1 MPLQVAAGQFSSAGR
16 KPSNQDFHGAL
27 VPEGAAL
34 AAKGVAI
41 ALADGIS
48 SSQAGAQASQAAV
61 TSFLEDYYCT
71 PDAWSVK
78 HSAERVLA
86 AANSWLYAQT
96 QQGAGRYDKDHGW
109 VCTFS
114 AIVIKGRS
122 AHLFHVGDTRIWQLQ
137 GRALELLTRDHR
149 VHTGGETYLG
159 RALGIAPQVEFD
171 YRSIALEPG
180 DTFVL
185 ATDGVYEHVSD
196 LAMVDVLQR
205 CGGNLDAACQ
215 AIADAALAGGS
226 EDNLT
231 VQVLQVAALPGADAA
246 ETMREAGELALPPA
260 LGARMLL
267 DGYRLVRELHASSRS
282 HAWLAQ
288 DDETQQ
294 AVVIKVPATEQREDP
309 RALERLLLEEW
320 VARRVD
326 NAHVL
331 KASVPTRQ
339 RRYLYTVMEYVQ
351 GQTLAQWMIDNPRPS
366 LEAVRGIVLQIARG
380 LRALHRA
387 EMLHQDLRP
396 ENIMIDSHG
405 SVKIIDF
412 GAVRVAGLQELGSHA
427 PEGVPGMAQYMAPE
441 YFAGEEGTQRSDLF
455 SLAVITFQMLTGQLP
470 YGMELAKTR
479 SQVEQ
484 RRLRCASVQAVRRDI
499 PAWVDDTLHKALHPD
514 PLRRHADA
522 AEFAYALQHPEPGIS
537 QRRQPLAQR
546 DPLTFWRVLTLLLA
560 LCCVVLL
567 GLLHRE

>member
-48 SSQAGAQASQAAV
+48 SSQVAAQASQAAV

-159 RALGIAPQVEFD
+159 RALGIAPQVEID

-205 CGGNLDAACQ
+205 CGGNLDAA
-215 AIADAALAGGS
+215 
-226 EDNLT
+226 
-231 VQVLQVAALPGADAA
+231 
-246 ETMREAGELALPPA
+246 
-260 LGARMLL
+260 
-267 DGYRLVRELHASSRS
+267 
-282 HAWLAQ
+282 
-288 DDETQQ
+288 
-294 AVVIKVPATEQREDP
+294 
-309 RALERLLLEEW
+309 
-320 VARRVD
+320 
-326 NAHVL
+326 
-331 KASVPTRQ
+331 
-339 RRYLYTVMEYVQ
+339 
-351 GQTLAQWMIDNPRPS
+351 
-366 LEAVRGIVLQIARG
+366 
-380 LRALHRA
+380 
-387 EMLHQDLRP
+387 
-396 ENIMIDSHG
+396 
-405 SVKIIDF
+405 
-412 GAVRVAGLQELGSHA
+412 
-427 PEGVPGMAQYMAPE
+427 
-441 YFAGEEGTQRSDLF
+441 
-455 SLAVITFQMLTGQLP
+455 
-470 YGMELAKTR
+470 
-479 SQVEQ
+479 
-484 RRLRCASVQAVRRDI
+484 
-499 PAWVDDTLHKALHPD
+499 
-514 PLRRHADA
+514 
-522 AEFAYALQHPEPGIS
+522 
-537 QRRQPLAQR
+537 
-546 DPLTFWRVLTLLLA
+546 
-560 LCCVVLL
+560 
-567 GLLHRE
+567 